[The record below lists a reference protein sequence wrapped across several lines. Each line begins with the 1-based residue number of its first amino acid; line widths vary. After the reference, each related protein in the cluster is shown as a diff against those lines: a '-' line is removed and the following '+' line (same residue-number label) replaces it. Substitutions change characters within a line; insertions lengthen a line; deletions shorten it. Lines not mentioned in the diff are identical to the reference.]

1 METNRKPCFIQAHG
15 LRKKLL
21 HEDKQRDNYYNH
33 ETKIQPVETNR
44 KPHLIW
50 LMDIEKESPSLE
62 MTRETIIQPEDKC
75 TTNGD
80 KQKTSFCLA
89 RGLRK
94 KSQFYNHETNV

>member
-50 LMDIEKESPSLE
+50 LMDLEKTLRISK
-62 MTRETIIQPEDKC
+62 ETILEPQYKY

-80 KQKTSFCLA
+80 KQKAYFFFWLMNIE
-89 RGLRK
+89 K
-94 KSQFYNHETNV
+94 KTPS